1 MPRIDPKQLLKTLGI
16 LLSNDG
22 GIKSKDEVARLAQL
36 MQKFSKKLVSK
47 CIYVHIL
54 RATESILLEEF
65 LNENGWDLINQW
77 FYDALKN
84 QNLALALE
92 IMGLFLVCPMT
103 KELLKANS
111 EINHAPRL
119 INQLRKD
126 RSTNL
131 EMKELAEK
139 VYRKWVHIISPYS
152 SNSCALKDGNI
163 SVMVKTNKIRI
174 NKVRKVTTI
183 VDSENQKPLPRII
196 IKVPPPKPLHHEN
209 ESLSNENKYTA
220 SLIDDDKSILVK
232 KTEPVETSS
241 PMETDVV
248 TDQEKTFSEVVEESK
263 ENIDN
268 NDDDDNN
275 MKPADQM
282 SGGSLS
288 LLQSLAE
295 EVSDNL
301 KKEDSVAVENNIN
314 FKSNEHKPDVKASKD
329 SARENAKLESITKKE
344 CISIKSLSPP
354 PPIYKEESSKPKKIK
369 RDRPH
374 HPRDEVNDDQ
384 KLHIRAMAKKL
395 KEEAQ
400 AKKDKETLKVIS
412 GEKMGRIPKIPKKQ
426 PVVEPPEKKEV
437 SKKAG
442 TKSFSDLL
450 VGLDSKPKTV
460 KTPLNRNK
468 TAALLEG
475 LSNTKPSKSSSS
487 NSKLSVPSESSK
499 LKIKDKKD
507 IKETF
512 SLSTSVIKKDV
523 LLPKKESPKP
533 ATNGSLSTESSSS
546 SYKSKKVESS
556 GDSPKTKKDVHN
568 FHESTSFMDA
578 IFSSMGQSDIPRK
591 KRRRLSDKDE
601 SSSPKQSKTDLTSEK
616 KKVEDIKESESDNAK
631 TPSPPP
637 VFSFYRDTLDD
648 EPAKEEAKKDSDE
661 INEGNN
667 EDLNTKEEG
676 GVMVK
681 EASQSPD
688 TSLQLPE
695 QNKSE
700 DDLPF
705 EEPTNPL
712 PREVKGILVYHRGK
726 EKRNKAISWKTETD
740 LASIRYFELDETE
753 RVNVNKLKYDFKN
766 MMKMEFEIE
775 KAALKSKGTLEE
787 EVSKWYKPIPITV
800 DNRSLFKPGGSSK
813 EKTIQALREAEVLQ
827 AIYFSK
833 ESVPD
838 TPSEV
843 DSSEL
848 LSESPVPP
856 VRIPLDDKEGI
867 LEESV
872 KDFSKGGWPI
882 PKVNDIDRES
892 SLENSFSLPPSLSN
906 FLSSIGSNTLQG
918 MVPPNMASLS
928 QEEQNTL
935 AAQALAM
942 QKMGMIPPVTATVTP
957 QSEGVVFQ
965 PSVPHHPIQQRPQLH
980 QMSEPP
986 LPDHY
991 GGGHFN
997 NGPPHPPN
1005 HPQFEPPNNIQPP
1018 GMQPPMMNNDFHP
1031 NNFNNP
1037 HQHRLPPPHHQ
1048 HHPYGVRGG
1057 GGYHNGG
1064 PRGGGGRFNDRQ
1076 NGYRPKDHRDNRD
1089 YRDRS
1094 RDHPNQ
1100 HMMGGRRDH
1109 SPRVCKF
1116 FAQRGHCRDGERC
1129 RFLHDR

>member
-1 MPRIDPKQLLKTLGI
+1 MNR
-16 LLSNDG
+16 
-22 GIKSKDEVARLAQL
+22 
-36 MQKFSKKLVSK
+36 
-47 CIYVHIL
+47 
-54 RATESILLEEF
+54 
-65 LNENGWDLINQW
+65 
-77 FYDALKN
+77 
-84 QNLALALE
+84 
-92 IMGLFLVCPMT
+92 
-103 KELLKANS
+103 
-111 EINHAPRL
+111 
-119 INQLRKD
+119 
-126 RSTNL
+126 
-131 EMKELAEK
+131 
-139 VYRKWVHIISPYS
+139 
-152 SNSCALKDGNI
+152 
-163 SVMVKTNKIRI
+163 
-174 NKVRKVTTI
+174 
-183 VDSENQKPLPRII
+183 
-196 IKVPPPKPLHHEN
+196 
-209 ESLSNENKYTA
+209 LSNENKYTA

-232 KTEPVETSS
+232 KMSQLKTSS
-241 PMETDVV
+241 PMENPMWSQIKKRLLVKLLKNQKKILIT
-248 TDQEKTFSEVVEESK
+248 
-263 ENIDN
+263 

-329 SARENAKLESITKKE
+329 SARENAKLEK
-344 CISIKSLSPP
+344 
-354 PPIYKEESSKPKKIK
+354 ESSKPKKIK

-437 SKKAG
+437 K
-442 TKSFSDLL
+442 
-450 VGLDSKPKTV
+450 
-460 KTPLNRNK
+460 
-468 TAALLEG
+468 
-475 LSNTKPSKSSSS
+475 
-487 NSKLSVPSESSK
+487 
-499 LKIKDKKD
+499 
-507 IKETF
+507 
-512 SLSTSVIKKDV
+512 
-523 LLPKKESPKP
+523 SPKP

-601 SSSPKQSKTDLTSEK
+601 SSSPKQSKTDPTSEK

-726 EKRNKAISWKTETD
+726 EKA
-740 LASIRYFELDETE
+740 YFELDETE

-787 EVSKWYKPIPITV
+787 EVK
-800 DNRSLFKPGGSSK
+800 
-813 EKTIQALREAEVLQ
+813 KTIQALREAEVLQ

-848 LSESPVPP
+848 LSEVPVPP

-906 FLSSIGSNTLQG
+906 FLSSIGSNTLQ
-918 MVPPNMASLS
+918 
-928 QEEQNTL
+928 

-980 QMSEPP
+980 QNVRTSPP
-986 LPDHY
+986 
-991 GGGHFN
+991 
-997 NGPPHPPN
+997 
-1005 HPQFEPPNNIQPP
+1005 
-1018 GMQPPMMNNDFHP
+1018 
-1031 NNFNNP
+1031 
-1037 HQHRLPPPHHQ
+1037 
-1048 HHPYGVRGG
+1048 
-1057 GGYHNGG
+1057 
-1064 PRGGGGRFNDRQ
+1064 
-1076 NGYRPKDHRDNRD
+1076 
-1089 YRDRS
+1089 
-1094 RDHPNQ
+1094 
-1100 HMMGGRRDH
+1100 
-1109 SPRVCKF
+1109 
-1116 FAQRGHCRDGERC
+1116 
-1129 RFLHDR
+1129 